1 MIIDSPEACPF
12 VISHM
17 GNDGKLKPIQPL
29 SDFVNGERSPQVVC
43 ALCGKELFDILYDDL
58 GYIPFDDENFIS
70 LCKHIKKNRKNQ
82 IIMQKLGRIAESVI
96 VRRCSRDEKLN
107 QKWMGVASLRNRVSL
122 DKAKEFKAYGT
133 GLGSTRRK
141 CVLAYNPSDTQK
153 DIIWVNKEDA
163 RFMVNGSSSVAGNEA
178 GIQVKVSQN
187 GANYVFQDV
196 VNRRYGVPL
205 VYFDL
210 SDDYHK
216 LFVDAQNYFIDV
228 FDNTSALNDLA
239 CYFIRGRDID
249 PDAHYEIGF
258 YSEIISALIE
268 GKLRE
273 EDFVKCA
280 KEYPSIGQAI
290 KGTADVFLKGTAED
304 FSLLVPQI
312 FES

>member
-1 MIIDSPEACPF
+1 MIINNPEACPV

-58 GYIPFDDENFIS
+58 GYIPFDDKNFIS
-70 LCKHIKKNRKNQ
+70 ICKHIKKNHKNQ
-82 IIMQKLGRIAESVI
+82 MIMQKLGRIAESVI

-107 QKWMGVASLRNRVSL
+107 QKWMEIASLRSRVSL

-133 GLGSTRRK
+133 GLLSTTKRMW
-141 CVLAYNPSDTQK
+141 VYNPNDTQK

-187 GANYVFQDV
+187 GANYVFQDI

-216 LFVDAQNYFIDV
+216 LFVNAQRLFTNV
-228 FDNTSALNDLA
+228 HPNTSALNDLA

-273 EDFVKCA
+273 EDFVQHA

-290 KGTADVFLKGTAED
+290 KGTADVILRD
-304 FSLLVPQI
+304 SSLLVPQI